1 MITSFLIN
9 KARNI
14 DFTGIKT
21 LKSSNRKIVGKSN
34 KLVIIGMAE
43 SSHLHRWIEVTQSV
57 YPRAKLLLFPSD
69 SPNLTKDK
77 LRQIKGSHKNTRIF
91 RLFPNARIN
100 YVLNVLSDYFL
111 GQIWRAFLLRYLL
124 LIHRPKVVHFHEIQH
139 GAYIYNYVHNY
150 KRTHLQSKYII
161 STWGSDLYLYHNLD
175 SHKKRIQ
182 ECLKW
187 ADVIT
192 AERKFEKE
200 IVEKFDF
207 SGKFIAPV
215 YISVGQSQNLKAE
228 MILPS
233 LRKNIIVKGYQDQAG
248 RALNVLNALARTSDV
263 VRDFEILVFSA
274 SDSILAQVELIKSEF
289 GLKITII
296 KRIPHA
302 ELQDIFRK
310 SRLYIG
316 MSISDGLST
325 SMVEAMAA
333 GTFPIQSPNSAAG
346 DFLEDKKSGFIV
358 DPWDFDGLG
367 EAIRIA
373 LTDATLVDAAAEI
386 NAAKLA
392 SHYSYS
398 EGVNKIKSLYSGL

>member
-1 MITSFLIN
+1 MITSFLSN

-14 DFTGIKT
+14 DFTEIKT

-57 YPRAKLLLFPSD
+57 YPRARLLLFPSD

-77 LRQIKGSHKNTRIF
+77 LRQIKGSHPNTRIF

-100 YVLNVLSDYFL
+100 YVLNVLFDYFL

-124 LIHRPKVVHFHEIQH
+124 LIHRPKVIHFHEIQH

-150 KRTHLQSKYII
+150 RRTHLKSRYII
-161 STWGSDLYLYHNLD
+161 STWGSDLYLYHNLE

-207 SGKFIAPV
+207 SGEFIAPV
-215 YISVGQSQNLKAE
+215 YITVGQSQNSKPK
-228 MILPS
+228 MMLPS
-233 LRKNIIVKGYQDQAG
+233 LRKTIIIKGYQDQAG
-248 RALNVLNALARTSDV
+248 RALNVLNALAGISDV
-263 VRDFEILVFSA
+263 LRDFEILVFSA
-274 SDSILAQVELIKSEF
+274 SDSILSQVELINCEY
-289 GLKITII
+289 GLNIAIVN
-296 KRIPHA
+296 RIPHS
-302 ELQDIFRK
+302 ELQDIFRR

-325 SMVEAMAA
+325 SMVEAMEA

-358 DPWDFDGLG
+358 DPWNIDGLR
-367 EAIRIA
+367 ESIRMA
-373 LTDATLVDAAAEI
+373 LTDDNLVDDAARI
-386 NAAKLA
+386 NSTKLA
-392 SHYSYS
+392 SHYSYL
-398 EGVNKIKSLYSGL
+398 EGVRKIKSLYSGL